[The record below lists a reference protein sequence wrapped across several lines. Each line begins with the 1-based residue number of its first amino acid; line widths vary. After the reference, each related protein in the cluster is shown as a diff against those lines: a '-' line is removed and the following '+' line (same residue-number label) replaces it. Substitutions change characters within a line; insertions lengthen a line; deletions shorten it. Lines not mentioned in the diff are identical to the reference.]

1 MFVNKDNDAF
11 KNVLRSN
18 YVDKTGLISVLNKSI
33 NSEYRFICV
42 TRARRFGK
50 SVTAQ
55 TINAYYSKG
64 CNSKDQFT
72 NLEIIPKTLSN
83 FSRRVGLVNYLPH

>member
-1 MFVNKDNDAF
+1 MFVNKDNDAL
-11 KNVLRSN
+11 KKVLRSN

-55 TINAYYSKG
+55 TINATIQ
-64 CNSKDQFT
+64 KDAIQKLYFQIWKFLKRLILKLT
-72 NLEIIPKTLSN
+72 
-83 FSRRVGLVNYLPH
+83 

>member
-11 KNVLRSN
+11 KKVLRSN

-42 TRARRFGK
+42 TRAP
-50 SVTAQ
+50 
-55 TINAYYSKG
+55 
-64 CNSKDQFT
+64 DLE
-72 NLEIIPKTLSN
+72 NLLLHKQ
-83 FSRRVGLVNYLPH
+83 